1 MSNKDLIKQYVQV
14 SDDIPEYQ
22 YRKLSNNDK
31 KTYDRQVLLKYKDGM
46 SIIPHFVYQNLS
58 DEDRQV
64 VIDKILWDE
73 ENYGPISNQTLKEFV
88 DEGRGVIFSEVI
100 VKLLQNY
107 KDTDGKD
114 LLVINLLSVMTYY
127 SDQIPNGAIIKVI
140 KEVIKEPYVLYQAW
154 MQISDA
160 LDGGDKV
167 SLTKILKAY
176 INNGGFL
183 DASSLGVLIKYNNDP
198 MAIYQLLGKERILK
212 ILDPEVGGDPMLMV
226 SPKHWTKSAWNFDDV
241 VKIKELL
248 GI

>member
-14 SDDIPEYQ
+14 SSDIPEYQ

-58 DEDRQV
+58 DDDKQV

-73 ENYGPISNQTLKEFV
+73 ENYGPVSNQTLKAFV
-88 DEGRGVIFSEVI
+88 DEGRGIIFSEVI
-100 VKLLQNY
+100 LKLLQNY
-107 KDTDGKD
+107 KGNEGKD
-114 LLVINLLSVMTYY
+114 LFIINLLNVITYY
-127 SDQIPNGAIIKVI
+127 SDMIPNSAIIKVI

-154 MQISDA
+154 GQIADA
-160 LDGGDKV
+160 VDGGDKV
-167 SLTKILKAY
+167 SLTKILKEY

-183 DASSLGVLIKYNNDP
+183 DASSLGALIMYNNDP
-198 MAIYQLLGKERILK
+198 MGIYRLLGKERILK
-212 ILDPEVGGDPMLMV
+212 ILDPEFGGTPMLLL
-226 SPKHWTKSAWNFDDV
+226 SPKHWTKSAWNSDDV